1 MFGCVPASAAAAATP
16 DSPVEQGDFERAWRK
31 AQARLARLTPHAV
44 HVTAKRSSHYVMFT
58 QPKLIVDQVR
68 RVVRVVRRGQK

>member
-1 MFGCVPASAAAAATP
+1 MTLRAAAVAPALGCVLAPAAVTATP
-16 DSPVEQGDFERAWRK
+16 DSPINQGDFAGVVGIGHGRT
-31 AQARLARLTPHAV
+31 L
-44 HVTAKRSSHYVMFT
+44 YVMFT